1 MLKHIDFVIYCL
13 EEFRSAKKLTGRQ
26 VIAVFD
32 KYRVYDFI
40 ENSYDALHTFSGDEI
55 AWNISRYMQ
64 HYRRHN
70 ESGPTRRNPAA
81 SSP

>member
-1 MLKHIDFVIYCL
+1 MLKHIEFVIYCL
-13 EEFRSAKKLTGRQ
+13 EEYRSAKKLTGRQ

-64 HYRRHN
+64 RYRRHN
-70 ESGPTRRNPAA
+70 EPGLPR
-81 SSP
+81 